1 MHLLTFQSDGGL
13 TLTKD
18 LLNDIPPYAILSHT
32 WGKDEEEVTFQDISH
47 GQGTDKLGYR
57 KIEFCGKQ
65 AVADGYTHFWV
76 DSCCIDKSN
85 NAELSEALN
94 SMFRWYQNAERC
106 YVHLA
111 DVLKEKDDDGNTARS
126 AWKGAFEKSRWFTRG
141 WTLQELIAPSVV
153 EFYSAE
159 WQRLGDKESLVQ
171 QLYEITGVPIRA
183 LQGSP
188 LLEFPVDEL
197 MSWSVGRQTKRG
209 EDMAYCLLGMLNV
222 YLSPIYGEGKQH
234 ALVRL
239 GEEVAKRR
247 SRDRGG
253 KAGGSTGSS
262 QTEKAPHPSALLPFG
277 RDSDF
282 VKRGEVL
289 NGIHRKCVKPGSRT
303 ALVGLGGIGKSQL
316 AIEYAYQTR
325 DQSADT
331 WVFWVH
337 ASNAARF
344 EQSFRDIAN
353 YIQVPG
359 RQGSTN
365 IFQLVHDWLRDERR
379 KWVLILDNVDDADFL
394 FDRRGSQVGQ
404 TIGANGSKEQP
415 LASYLPQCPNG
426 SMLFTA
432 RNKDE
437 ARKLVEDRDI
447 IVIKPMTMDE
457 AIALLQK
464 KLAAHHNDE
473 NLGDLAAALECMP
486 LAIVQA
492 AAYITLRAPFCSV
505 QQYLDR
511 FRENDRKKESLL
523 NREGGQ
529 LRRDREA
536 KNSIIVTWQISFEH
550 VRQVRNSAADL
561 LSFMSFF
568 DGQGI
573 PTVLVRKRNGS
584 IITQSKYAK
593 RNNENRDG
601 ADHISDDDDREEESV
616 SESEP
621 DDSFEDDVIALRN
634 YSFVSVS
641 NDGKTLTIH
650 ALIQLATRKW
660 LAENNQLDQ
669 WEGQF
674 LQNLNAELPNGEYE
688 NWERWRGRALQGQWD
703 AAEELEVQVMETRR
717 KKLGEDHPHTLTS
730 MANLASTYWNQGRW
744 SAAEELFVQVIET
757 RRKKLGEDHPHTLT
771 SMANLASTYRNQGR
785 WSAAEELFVQVM
797 ETSRKKLGEDHPDTL
812 TSMANL
818 ASTYRNQGRWS
829 AAEELFVQVIETRR
843 KKLGEDH
850 PNTLTSIANLALTYW
865 NQGRWSAAEE
875 LFVPVM
881 ETRRKKLGED
891 HPDTLS
897 SMANLAFTWKSLGKD
912 IEAINLMQECVRLQ
926 RSKIGPHHPDT
937 TSSADALASWAAE
950 GVGSGLEPS
959 AVGE

>member
-1 MHLLTFQSDGGL
+1 
-13 TLTKD
+13 
-18 LLNDIPPYAILSHT
+18 
-32 WGKDEEEVTFQDISH
+32 
-47 GQGTDKLGYR
+47 
-57 KIEFCGKQ
+57 
-65 AVADGYTHFWV
+65 
-76 DSCCIDKSN
+76 
-85 NAELSEALN
+85 
-94 SMFRWYQNAERC
+94 
-106 YVHLA
+106 
-111 DVLKEKDDDGNTARS
+111 
-126 AWKGAFEKSRWFTRG
+126 
-141 WTLQELIAPSVV
+141 
-153 EFYSAE
+153 
-159 WQRLGDKESLVQ
+159 
-171 QLYEITGVPIRA
+171 
-183 LQGSP
+183 
-188 LLEFPVDEL
+188 
-197 MSWSVGRQTKRG
+197 
-209 EDMAYCLLGMLNV
+209 MLNV

-253 KAGGSTGSS
+253 KVGGASTGSS
-262 QTEKAPHPSALLPFG
+262 QTERAPHPSALLPYG

-282 VKRGEVL
+282 VERGEVL

-394 FDRRGSQVGQ
+394 FDRRGSQVWQ
-404 TIGANGSKEQP
+404 TIGANSSKEQP

-473 NLGDLAAALECMP
+473 NFGDLAAALECIP

-492 AAYITLRAPFCSV
+492 AAYITQRAPFCSV

-573 PTVLVRKRNGS
+573 PTVLVRNRNES
-584 IITQSKYAK
+584 TITQSKYAK
-593 RNNENRDG
+593 RNDENRDG
-601 ADHISDDDDREEESV
+601 ADHISDHDDREEESV

-621 DDSFEDDVIALRN
+621 DDSFEGDVIALRN
-634 YSFVSVS
+634 YSFISVS

-650 ALIQLATRKW
+650 ALVQLATRKW

-688 NWERWRGRALQGQWD
+688 NWERCQLFFPHVILTATRKPKNRGLWHDWALVLYKGAWYAWKMRNGIQTETLALLSMKARNKVLGEDHDDTLCSMVFVGRGHALQGQ
-703 AAEELEVQVMETRR
+703 
-717 KKLGEDHPHTLTS
+717 
-730 MANLASTYWNQGRW
+730 W
-744 SAAEELFVQVIET
+744 SAAEELEMQVMET

-785 WSAAEELFVQVM
+785 WSAAEELFIQVIETSRKKLGEDHPQTLTSM
-797 ETSRKKLGEDHPDTL
+797 ANLASTYWYQGRWSAAEELFMQVIETSRKKLGEDHPDTLTSIANLASTYRNQGRWSAAEELFMQVIETSRKKLGEDHPDTL

-829 AAEELFVQVIETRR
+829 AAEELEVQ
-843 KKLGEDH
+843 
-850 PNTLTSIANLALTYW
+850 
-865 NQGRWSAAEE
+865 
-875 LFVPVM
+875 VM
-881 ETRRKKLGED
+881 ETSRKKLGED
-891 HPDTLS
+891 HPDTLTS
-897 SMANLAFTWKSLGKD
+897 MANLASTYRNHGRWSAAEELDMQVMETSRKKLGEDHPDTLNSMANLAFTWKSLGKD

-926 RSKIGPHHPDT
+926 RSKIGTHHPDT
-937 TSSADALASWAAE
+937 ISSADALASWAAE